1 MAKED
6 FFEVP
11 RKAVETSDGSVELPI
26 LYYDVSIIQAFF
38 WCDLDCVA
46 AKLKGTDLAPIR
58 FFTGKALAGIIFF
71 EYRDTTISSY
81 NECGLAV
88 MVRPETASKPL
99 FPTIDFFRKP
109 DARTVGFYVVDL
121 PVTTES
127 ACVAGRELWGY
138 PKFVTEIPI
147 KVEDDGVECSVR
159 SPEGNG
165 DIVRF
170 SGRPGTGVSLSAFD
184 LMSYSNR
191 NRELVKTDVDVR
203 AKMKTCLGGDFRV
216 AVGDSQHRMAKN
228 IRDLGLDGAKPFL
241 VQRSDHF
248 QARLN
253 EGRKI
258 APWEPST

>member
-1 MAKED
+1 
-6 FFEVP
+6 
-11 RKAVETSDGSVELPI
+11 
-26 LYYDVSIIQAFF
+26 
-38 WCDLDCVA
+38 
-46 AKLKGTDLAPIR
+46 
-58 FFTGKALAGIIFF
+58 
-71 EYRDTTISSY
+71 
-81 NECGLAV
+81 
-88 MVRPETASKPL
+88 L

-109 DARTVGFYVVDL
+109 DARTAGFYVLDL
-121 PVTTES
+121 PVTTEA

-138 PKFVTEIPI
+138 PKFVTEIPV

-159 SPEGNG
+159 LPEGNG

-191 NRELVKTDVDVR
+191 NRELVKTNIDVR

-216 AVGDSQHRMAKN
+216 AANDSQHRMAKN